1 MAVLDLDKNGCNDL
15 VISAPTEGS
24 DLLEYGV
31 SPILWRKIY
40 STMISV
46 EINKKNFET
55 GVNNAKVYV

>member
-24 DLLEYGV
+24 DLLEYSV

-40 STMISV
+40 FLAELGGGYSLHSPL
-46 EINKKNFET
+46 
-55 GVNNAKVYV
+55 GYGLA